1 MPTFQEMTKTGEIMM
16 GINYG
21 VLLMAGGV
29 AGILG
34 PLLGGRAYIA
44 TGEYRL
50 AFYIA
55 ATLSLAAL
63 AILSIAESSTTRELP
78 GTG

>member
-1 MPTFQEMTKTGEIMM
+1 MTKTGEIMM
-16 GINYG
+16 GLNYG
-21 VLLMAGGV
+21 VLLMAWGV

-34 PLLGGRAYIA
+34 PLLGGRVYIA

-55 ATLSLAAL
+55 ATLSLAEL
-63 AILSIAESSTTRELP
+63 AILSIAESSTARELP
-78 GTG
+78 ATG